1 MRTQVAASRQATMP
15 RLALNRKDT
24 RNDTMV
30 VDGQMGP

>member
-1 MRTQVAASRQATMP
+1 MRTQAAASRQATMP

-24 RNDTMV
+24 REGTMV